1 MGGELLL
8 YLLAIC
14 DDEISQ
20 IKNISDFLTRFS
32 VKTDIEFLI
41 ERFSDGNELLK
52 KYYNER
58 SPFDVIFLD
67 VEMPGRNGIEIAE
80 EIRRIPDRN
89 VLIAFI
95 TSYPEYMQDSFDV
108 QASQYF
114 TKPLS
119 YELFEE
125 KLTKMLG
132 YINDLETNI
141 TVLSQKSGEII
152 LYLDDIICIE
162 ANKNSNLIITTHN
175 EKIIIKGKIND
186 YEKKFV
192 DKYFISIHRS
202 CLANMRY
209 IKRFNLDS
217 LEFSNGKTVSVSR
230 RRLPEIKEAFSKYM
244 VMRYKR

>member
-1 MGGELLL
+1 ML
-8 YLLAIC
+8 YRIAIC

-20 IKNISDFLTRFS
+20 IQIIEDHLTRFS
-32 VKTDIEFLI
+32 IKTDIEFSI
-41 ERFSDGNELLK
+41 ERFTGGNMLLK

-58 SPFDVIFLD
+58 SPFDIIFLD
-67 VEMPGRNGIEIAE
+67 MEMPDRNGIETAE

-125 KLTKMLG
+125 KLKKMLA

-141 TVLSQKSGEII
+141 TVLSQKSGETI
-152 LYLDDIICIE
+152 LYLDDIVCIE
-162 ANKNSNLIITTHN
+162 ANKNSRLVITTKN
-175 EKIIIKGKIND
+175 EEIELKGKIND
-186 YEKKFV
+186 YEKKLA
-192 DKYFISIHRS
+192 DKYFINIHRS

-209 IKRFNLDS
+209 IKRFNSDS
-217 LEFSNGKTVSVSR
+217 LEFSNGKIVPVSR
-230 RRLPEIKEAFSKYM
+230 RRLSEIKEAFSKYM